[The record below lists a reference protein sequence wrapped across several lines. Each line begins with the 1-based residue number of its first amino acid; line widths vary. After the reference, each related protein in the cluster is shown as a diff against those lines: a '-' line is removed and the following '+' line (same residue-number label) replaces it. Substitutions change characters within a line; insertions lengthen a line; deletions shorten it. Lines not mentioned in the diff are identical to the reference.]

1 MGNYG
6 TATTCQLC
14 ELNHPTYADAVACA
28 AIVWRGRIPATVL
41 ASPIP
46 DYLPDD
52 IATLLIFYPAN

>member
-6 TATTCQLC
+6 TGTLC
-14 ELNHPTYADAVACA
+14 RLCDMNHPTYADAVACA
-28 AIVWRGRIPATVL
+28 DIVWRGHAPPTVL

-52 IATLLIFYPAN
+52 IATLLVFDPEA